1 MNNGMSAEAPLIELS
16 NGQKQFGLFQA
27 LTNINLAINEGE
39 IVTLLGPS
47 GCGKTTLMRIIAG
60 FETLT
65 SGTLKIDGKD
75 VASLPPEKRPVNMVF
90 QRYALFPHL
99 DVFDNV
105 AYGLKV
111 KGVEKDERRRRVQ
124 AMLRTVQ
131 MESLSH
137 RFIGELSGGQCQRV
151 ALARALVNGPRVLL
165 LDEPLAALDLKIRQ
179 HMLGEMKRIQLETGA
194 TFVYVTHDQD
204 EAMIL
209 SDRVVLIDHGQIVQ
223 VDRPQDMYFR
233 PRSLFAAKF
242 LGETNLF
249 EGKLT
254 ASGIGQLTLETQD
267 GPFDVVS
274 IDASLSGNDAA
285 VMSVR
290 PEAMSF
296 RQSNAQLDYAV
307 DAEIAGVIFS
317 GSRSFFHL
325 VSLGGQKFRVQ
336 VQNMPGAALPVAGDK
351 VHVSWRKD
359 SATVL
364 PLSHVSS

>member
-1 MNNGMSAEAPLIELS
+1 MNSKTAFQTPLIELS
-16 NGQKQFGLFQA
+16 KGAKQFGVFQA
-27 LTNINLAINEGE
+27 LTDINLTINEGE

-47 GCGKTTLMRIIAG
+47 GCGKTTLMRIVAG

-65 SGTLKIDGKD
+65 SGTLKIDGRD
-75 VASLPPEKRPVNMVF
+75 VQSLPPEKRPVNMVF

-111 KGVEKDERRRRVQ
+111 KGVASEECRQRVQ
-124 AMLRTVQ
+124 AMLKTVQ
-131 MESLSH
+131 MEHLSH

-179 HMLGEMKRIQLETGA
+179 HMLGEMKRIQMETGA
-194 TFVYVTHDQD
+194 TFIYVTHDQD

-209 SDRVVLIDHGQIVQ
+209 SDRVVLIDRGHIVQ
-223 VDRPQDMYFR
+223 VAEPREMYAH
-233 PRSLFAAKF
+233 PNCLFAAKF

-249 EGKLT
+249 EGKLVNADDGRFSLVT
-254 ASGIGQLTLETQD
+254 KDGAFEFIRNGAGLSANET
-267 GPFDVVS
+267 V
-274 IDASLSGNDAA
+274 

-290 PEAMSF
+290 PEIMSF
-296 RQSNAQLDYAV
+296 RQCDPTNEYAIH
-307 DAEIAGVIFS
+307 AEVIDVIFT

-325 VSLGGQKFRVQ
+325 ISPGGQKFRVQ
-336 VQNMPGAALPVAGDK
+336 VQNAPGIALPQVADK
-351 VHVSWRKD
+351 VCVAWRKD
-359 SATVL
+359 GSSVL
-364 PLSHVSS
+364 PMGERVA

>member
-1 MNNGMSAEAPLIELS
+1 MYNVTTTIQSPLIEVA
-16 NGQKQFGLFQA
+16 NGAKKFGVFQA
-27 LTNINLAINEGE
+27 LSDVNLTIGEGE

-60 FETLT
+60 FESLT

-111 KGVEKDERRRRVQ
+111 KGVPREERRQRVQ
-124 AMLRTVQ
+124 AMLKTVQ
-131 MESLSH
+131 MDHLSH

-151 ALARALVNGPRVLL
+151 ALARALVNGPKVLL

-179 HMLGEMKRIQLETGA
+179 HMLVEMKRIQIETGA

-209 SDRVVLIDHGQIVQ
+209 SDRVVLIDRGQVVQ
-223 VDRPQDMYFR
+223 IAEPRDMYTH
-233 PRSLFAAKF
+233 PKSLFAAKF

-249 EGKLT
+249 EGKLVKT
-254 ASGIGQLTLETQD
+254 DGGKISLLTKD
-267 GPFDVVS
+267 GSFEISQNSAAHS
-274 IDASLSGNDAA
+274 IAEEA

-290 PEAMSF
+290 PETMTF
-296 RQSNAQLDYAV
+296 RQADPGTDYTIQ
-307 DAEIAGVIFS
+307 AEVIDVIFT

-325 VSLGGQKFRVQ
+325 VSSGGQKFRVQ
-336 VQNMPGAALPVAGDK
+336 VQNTPGAALPQVSDK
-351 VHVSWRKD
+351 VHVAWRKD
-359 SATVL
+359 ASPIL
-364 PLSHVSS
+364 PAA